1 MNLKNQPPV
10 YVPDEHRAEIEKLSK
25 AALMDM
31 VWDYAMQFAGVT
43 DYVFD
48 VEEGK
53 AIAEFRSRREIILD
67 LRQRQPE
74 LEREAKNQALAILA
88 KANKEAERDHPLP
101 RCMHG
106 SALVDGSGE
115 ALEPPCGCRIS
126 SEMLED

>member
-10 YVPDEHRAEIEKLSK
+10 YVPDEHQAEIEKLSK

-48 VEEGK
+48 TDGK
-53 AIAEFRSRREIILD
+53 AIAEFRSRREIILA

-74 LEREAKNQALAILA
+74 LEREAREQALRLVEVA
-88 KANKEAERDHPLP
+88 KV
-101 RCMHG
+101 G
-106 SALVDGSGE
+106 T
-115 ALEPPCGCRIS
+115 
-126 SEMLED
+126 